1 MRYEYSTTTEALRS
15 ERPTVL
21 AESPDLNRTG
31 KAVVW
36 LSNIRVYSFGLM
48 FSVSVLTREL
58 DVDLVLGEPD
68 FAHQPDTTASVLF
81 GIEFADGRTVALD
94 RPAPDRVLM
103 EVRDSFSGAGSLQ
116 ASVLLV
122 PIPPSG
128 PRRFVT
134 AIPRLD
140 VSEAV
145 VTLDGD
151 HIAAV
156 SEQVE
161 RLWTGTQ
168 APNGL
173 GGAGLRGGGWFNRLD

>member
-1 MRYEYSTTTEALRS
+1 MPYEYSTTDEALRS

-21 AESPDLNRTG
+21 AESPDLNRTE
-31 KAVVW
+31 KAVAW

-48 FSVSVLTREL
+48 FSVSVLTPEL

-68 FAHQPDTTASVLF
+68 FAHHPGTRTSVLF
-81 GIEFADGRTVALD
+81 GVEFADGRTVALD

-103 EVRDSFSGAGSLQ
+103 EVRDSYSGAGSLQ

-122 PIPPSG
+122 PIPPPG
-128 PRRFVT
+128 PLRFVT
-134 AIPRLD
+134 AIPGLD

-151 HIAAV
+151 HIVAV
-156 SEQVE
+156 SEKVE
-161 RLWTGTQ
+161 RLWTGRRN
-168 APNGL
+168 PNGL